1 VVRLHG
7 ELLSD
12 SPIAKLGEPFMK
24 RFYYSSLVKARLF
37 FCDLFYYRH
46 TCVGF
51 VSYTND
57 PLNFLSKG
65 LKYNFMRLCFII
77 LQTIIN
83 KPSLVKT
90 VLSVLQDM
98 LKRKTISS
106 HQNEIVWGEILSFGL
121 TKEGVNIID
130 KKTRKKAP
138 QLLFERAIEYFRKE
152 CIKKFRLAVL
162 KDNKEALLFYLSY
175 GGKIIDNQYGEGKC
189 YRLEFSV

>member
-1 VVRLHG
+1 
-7 ELLSD
+7 
-12 SPIAKLGEPFMK
+12 
-24 RFYYSSLVKARLF
+24 
-37 FCDLFYYRH
+37 
-46 TCVGF
+46 
-51 VSYTND
+51 
-57 PLNFLSKG
+57 
-65 LKYNFMRLCFII
+65 MRLCFII

-90 VLSVLQDM
+90 VLSVYQDM
-98 LKRKTISS
+98 FKRKTISS